1 MNFTNVT
8 TPSSR
13 GSGCE
18 GGSSDAARGDFWLGI
33 MSSIIGSITL
43 NLGINVQKLA
53 FVRLAR
59 IPAETRG
66 KIYCYPLWI
75 LGFAIFLVGN
85 AGDAV
90 GLTFTA
96 QSIITPLG
104 SVSLVSN
111 LLFAWLLVGEK
122 LDKAT
127 VGATVLIILGVVAI
141 VLSSNASCSSYT
153 IDLLM
158 DRFRQAPF
166 LIFSFFHISVL
177 VGLWWYTHK
186 MEKKMTG
193 PEGLFRLTLRER
205 FNLRLAYPIV
215 ASLFAAWTVLLVK
228 GFGELLKVSFRS
240 GSTQFLRIE
249 TWLITFGFV
258 LSTPLQIVY
267 IQKGLAHFEA
277 MYVVPIFSSC
287 WSIGSI
293 SMGALFWG
301 EFAEF
306 EAWQFVIFFCGVLLV
321 MVGIVL
327 LQQRTMDAE
336 GSAKVHP
343 STDLES
349 MVETNEVAATGLAAS
364 SFNGESKILDSSLLK
379 SNGLRQSTSAQMAT
393 APPVSAKIG
402 DGGGSSHSI
411 GKITRGAS
419 FFTRAAGSL
428 AVAKGMGT
436 RSLVVLRVEEEG
448 RMRNALAQRLESAPP
463 GRSLADSGDGPQRA
477 TALSNSH
484 SASALITP
492 VKKRPTMGPSP
503 PPWSGGGGGEE
514 DLRAKLARRLPPRQ

>member
-1 MNFTNVT
+1 MNMNFTNAT
-8 TPSSR
+8 TPAAD
-13 GSGCE
+13 GGGCD
-18 GGSSDAARGDFWLGI
+18 GGSSDAARGDFWLGV
-33 MSSIIGSITL
+33 MASIIGSITL

-59 IPAETRG
+59 MPAETRG
-66 KIYCYPLWI
+66 KIYCSPLWI

-141 VLSSNASCSSYT
+141 VTSSNASCSSYT

-158 DRFRQAPF
+158 GRFRQASF
-166 LIFSFFHISVL
+166 LIFAFFHISL
-177 VGLWWYTHK
+177 LAGLWWYTHK
-186 MEKKMTG
+186 MEKKMAAG
-193 PEGLFRLTLRER
+193 SEGLFHLTLRER
-205 FNLRLAYPIV
+205 FNMRLAYPIV

-249 TWLITFGFV
+249 TWLITVGFV
-258 LSTPLQIVY
+258 LSCPLQIVY
-267 IQKGLAHFEA
+267 IQKGLAYFEA

-306 EAWQFVIFFCGVLLV
+306 APWQFVVFFCGVLLV

-327 LQQRTMDAE
+327 LQQRKMDAE
-336 GSAKVHP
+336 ESAKVHP
-343 STDLES
+343 ADAVELMAGGDDVASMRGNAES
-349 MVETNEVAATGLAAS
+349 V
-364 SFNGESKILDSSLLK
+364 NGESKILDSRLRK
-379 SNGLRQSTSAQMAT
+379 GDGLRQSASAQMEVGTAT
-393 APPVSAKIG
+393 AMGRDA
-402 DGGGSSHSI
+402 SHQSI
-411 GKITRGAS
+411 GRITRGAS

-436 RSLVVLRVEEEG
+436 TSLAVLHVEQEG
-448 RMRNALAQRLESAPP
+448 RMRNALAQRLRSAPP
-463 GRSLADSGDGPQRA
+463 GGSSPGLGEGAAVLNGSRSA
-477 TALSNSH
+477 TAL
-484 SASALITP
+484 LTP
-492 VKKRPTMGPSP
+492 ARHGPAMGPASP
-503 PPWSGGGGGEE
+503 PRSGGGVE
-514 DLRAKLARRLPPRQ
+514 DLRAKLAQRLPPR